1 MIDHKA
7 INDDNRD
14 DHIDD
19 EILSYLD
26 IDNPKSFFLFAGAG
40 SGKTRSLVKVL
51 DELKENYSENLRIKG
66 QKIAVITYTNA
77 ACDEIMSRLG
87 YNPLFAVSTIH
98 SFVWDLIKPH
108 QEDIKKW
115 LKFNLADEVH
125 ELIQLQG
132 KGRSGTKASIDREK
146 SINNKRKRLA
156 FIENIRRFTYNPN
169 GNKHDRDSLNHSEV
183 IGIGAYF
190 INEKELMQN
199 ILINRYPI
207 LLIDESQDTN
217 KYLMEAFLKVQ
228 SKQPNRFSLGLFGD
242 TMQRIYND
250 GKIDLGK
257 DLPQDWNEPEKV
269 MNHRCPKRVV
279 KLINRTRT
287 YVDDHEQTSRTD
299 KEEGIV
305 RLFVCSTQKNKE
317 STEKI
322 VAQKMMEMTGDRAW
336 ADAGSGYK
344 QLILEHHMAA
354 SRLGFSELFYPLY
367 SVDSFKT
374 SLMDGTLSGLRFFTQ
389 LILPVVNAH
398 ERNDKFGIASVVR
411 KNSPFMKIKSD
422 EINKLG
428 KIKDAKIATEELL
441 LLWKKEKIPTCLE
454 VLQCVAKSKLFE
466 IPDSLYAI
474 ANRTESE
481 QKIADNEKATN
492 EKDDSSES
500 EKNNAW
506 DEALKAPFSHIKI
519 YDSYINGKSS
529 FDTHQGVK
537 GLEFPHVMVII
548 DDSEARGFL
557 FSYDKLFGVKEKTE
571 TDLRNEREGKD
582 TSISRTRRLFYVACS
597 RAKKSLAIVLY
608 SSKPKSVKEHVLI
621 EEWFEENEIEII

>member
-1 MIDHKA
+1 MINHKA

-26 IDNPKSFFLFAGAG
+26 INNPKSFFLFAGAG

-77 ACDEIMSRLG
+77 ACDEIMSRVG
-87 YNPLFAVSTIH
+87 YNPLFSVSTIH

-115 LKFNLADEVH
+115 LKFHLADEVH
-125 ELIQLQG
+125 ELVQLQG
-132 KGRSGTKASIDREK
+132 KGRSGTKVSIDREK

-156 FIENIRRFTYNPN
+156 SIENIRQFTYNPN
-169 GNKHDRDSLNHSEV
+169 GNNHDRDALNHSEV
-183 IGIGAYF
+183 IEIGAYF

-217 KYLMEAFLKVQ
+217 KYLMEAFFKVQ
-228 SKQPNRFSLGLFGD
+228 RKQPNRFSLGLFGD

-250 GKIDLGK
+250 GKVDLGK
-257 DLPQDWNEPEKV
+257 DLPQDWNEPAKV

-287 YVDDHEQTSRTD
+287 YVDDHEQISRTD

-305 RLFVCSTQKNKE
+305 RLFICSTQKNKE
-317 STEKI
+317 STEKNI
-322 VAQKMMEMTGDRAW
+322 AQKMMEITGDMSW
-336 ADAGSGYK
+336 ADDGSGYK

-411 KNSPFMKIKSD
+411 KNSPFMKIKS
-422 EINKLG
+422 EENNKLG
-428 KIKDAKIATEELL
+428 KIKDAKIAAEELL
-441 LLWKKEKIPTCLE
+441 SLWKKEKTPTCLE
-454 VLQCVAKSKLFE
+454 VLQCVAKTKLFE

-481 QKIADNEKATN
+481 QKIADNEKAAN
-492 EKDDSSES
+492 EKDNSSES
-500 EKNNAW
+500 EKNDAW

-608 SSKPKSVKEHVLI
+608 SSKPKAVKEHVLI